1 MINPDSIFKL
11 MEDFINEGMPFEGM
25 ERLHREL
32 EDEFYRQFYNTLKKT
47 VELCHCMEE
56 ERVPETLHIRVI
68 ERIQKLGTD
77 TNFQPPI
84 TPEGTIEKVSDEKI
98 SERKLRKIPLKSRRK
113 LQPKPRS
120 KLRTKSQR
128 KP

>member
-1 MINPDSIFKL
+1 MIDPDRIFKL

-56 ERVPETLHIRVI
+56 EKVPETLHIRVI
-68 ERIQKLGTD
+68 ERIQKLGTAPYIQTP
-77 TNFQPPI
+77 TNPQN
-84 TPEGTIEKVSDEKI
+84 TIEKLSGLKP
-98 SERKLRKIPLKSRRK
+98 RKPYKHRKARKPLRKHRN
-113 LQPKPRS
+113 KPRS
-120 KLRTKSQR
+120 
-128 KP
+128 